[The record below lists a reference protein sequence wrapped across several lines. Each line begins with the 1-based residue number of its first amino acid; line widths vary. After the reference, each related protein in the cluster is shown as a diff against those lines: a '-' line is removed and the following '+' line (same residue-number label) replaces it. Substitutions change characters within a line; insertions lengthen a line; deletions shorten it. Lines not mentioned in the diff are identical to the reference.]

1 MGKGRRQHL
10 HQKLNDKECKN
21 ETERRGNP
29 KTLVVTKRDHV
40 KEAHDAW
47 LRRCNE
53 AREELLKFEDQEGLR
68 RLLGP
73 DPFVL
78 DELLELRAVVTDR
91 QRGPAFFERRPLVS
105 VKGNRLPLIRPG
117 VKRKASKVDL
127 NAAGSRSRIKI
138 DIVDLWS
145 ESE

>member
-1 MGKGRRQHL
+1 MVQIL
-10 HQKLNDKECKN
+10 
-21 ETERRGNP
+21 
-29 KTLVVTKRDHV
+29 LVLDQ
-40 KEAHDAW
+40 
-47 LRRCNE
+47 
-53 AREELLKFEDQEGLR
+53 LLK
-68 RLLGP
+68 
-73 DPFVL
+73 
-78 DELLELRAVVTDR
+78 LRAVVTDR
-91 QRGPAFFERRPLVS
+91 QRRPAFLERRPLVS